1 MKRAAPE
8 PEGGH
13 LQNGVKAQA
22 IDHGYPSETGNS
34 EEVST
39 LGVTHW
45 KPADTPGGP
54 LREGFRTVPASSV
67 RGNECPCEQLML
79 ASP

>member
-22 IDHGYPSETGNS
+22 VEHGYPSETGNS
-34 EEVST
+34 EEVSLSVFT
-39 LGVTHW
+39 IRNLLTHMVARCEGLSNNAGV
-45 KPADTPGGP
+45 P
-54 LREGFRTVPASSV
+54 E
-67 RGNECPCEQLML
+67 M
-79 ASP
+79 

>member
-22 IDHGYPSETGNS
+22 VEHGYPSETGNS
-34 EEVST
+34 EEVS
-39 LGVTHW
+39 LSILMCGNLLTHMV
-45 KPADTPGGP
+45 A
-54 LREGFRTVPASSV
+54 RCEGLSNNVRVPKI
-67 RGNECPCEQLML
+67 CP
-79 ASP
+79 